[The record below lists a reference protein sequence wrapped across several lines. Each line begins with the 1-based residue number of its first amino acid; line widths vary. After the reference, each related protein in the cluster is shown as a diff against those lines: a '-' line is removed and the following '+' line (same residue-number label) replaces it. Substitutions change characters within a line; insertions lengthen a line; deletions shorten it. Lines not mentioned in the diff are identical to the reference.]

1 MPVFRDSIMNDFFL
15 ATNRSI
21 TLDDIEVRQIQ
32 MKDFDIWAT
41 HAEPLK
47 NFIKDRD
54 YSDEILNELFSA
66 HGVQVISAITCVT
79 DLDNDSLFKL
89 AADEQKFKDLLK
101 AVLLVNQAYFKY
113 EKPKH
118 TVKKQTVESTWFD
131 SFQFLVSMG
140 HQHSEIMQMTYGA
153 FQGYV
158 KASNKLYK
166 QGIFNAAI
174 AARVAQTDKK
184 GFESFK
190 KEMVS
195 D

>member
-1 MPVFRDSIMNDFFL
+1 MNDFFL

-21 TLDDIEVRQIQ
+21 KVNDIEVRQIQ
-32 MKDFDIWAT
+32 MKDFDTWAM
-41 HAEPLK
+41 HAESLK
-47 NFIKDRD
+47 NFIKDQNH
-54 YSDEILNELFSA
+54 SDEILTELFKA
-66 HGVQVISAITCVT
+66 HGVQAISTMACVT
-79 DLDNDSLFKL
+79 DLDNESLIEL
-89 AADEQKFKDLLK
+89 AADEQGFKNLLK

-113 EKPKH
+113 EKPRRG
-118 TVKKQTVESTWFD
+118 VKKPATESTWFD

-140 HQHSEIMQMTYGA
+140 HQHSEIMKMTYGA

-158 KASNKLYK
+158 TAANKLYK
-166 QGIFNAAI
+166 QGVFNSAI
-174 AARVAQTDKK
+174 AARVAQSDKK

>member
-1 MPVFRDSIMNDFFL
+1 MNDFFL

-21 TLDDIEVRQIQ
+21 KINDIEVRQIQ
-32 MKDFDIWAT
+32 MKDFDQWLK
-41 HAEPLK
+41 HAEVLK
-47 NFIKDRD
+47 NFIKDKD
-54 YSDEILNELFSA
+54 HSDEILTGLFKV
-66 HGVQVISAITCVT
+66 HGVQVISTIACVT
-79 DLDNDSLFKL
+79 NLNQKAIFDL
-89 AADEQKFKDLLK
+89 AADEQAFKELLK

-113 EKPKH
+113 EKPKRGI
-118 TVKKQTVESTWFD
+118 KKKDDSTWFD

-140 HQHSEIMQMTYGA
+140 HQHSEIMEMTYGA

-158 KASNKLYK
+158 KAANKMYK
-166 QGIFNAAI
+166 QGIFNSAI
-174 AARVAQTDKK
+174 AARAAQSDKK

>member
-1 MPVFRDSIMNDFFL
+1 MNDFFL

-21 TLDDIEVRQIQ
+21 KLKDIEVRQIQ
-32 MKDFDIWAT
+32 MKDFDQWLK
-41 HAEPLK
+41 HAEVLK
-47 NFIKDRD
+47 NFIKDKD
-54 YSDEILNELFSA
+54 HSDEILTGLFKV
-66 HGVQVISAITCVT
+66 HGVQVISTIACVT
-79 DLDNDSLFKL
+79 NLNQKAIFDL
-89 AADEQKFKDLLK
+89 AADEQAFKELLK

-113 EKPKH
+113 EKPKRGI
-118 TVKKQTVESTWFD
+118 KKKDDSTWFD

-140 HQHSEIMQMTYGA
+140 HQHSEIMEMTYGA

-158 KASNKLYK
+158 KAANKLYK
-166 QGIFNAAI
+166 QGIFNNAV
-174 AARVAQTDKK
+174 AARVAQSDKK

>member
-1 MPVFRDSIMNDFFL
+1 MNDFFL

-21 TLDDIEVRQIQ
+21 KLKDIEVRQIQ
-32 MKDFDIWAT
+32 MKDFDTWAM
-41 HAEPLK
+41 HAEVLK
-47 NFIKDRD
+47 NFIKDQNH
-54 YSDEILNELFSA
+54 SDEILTGLFKA
-66 HGVQVISAITCVT
+66 HGVQVISTIARVTNLNQKAIF
-79 DLDNDSLFKL
+79 DL
-89 AADEQKFKDLLK
+89 AADEQTFKELLK

-113 EKPKH
+113 EKPKRGI
-118 TVKKQTVESTWFD
+118 KKKDDSTWFD

-153 FQGYV
+153 FQSYV
-158 KASNKLYK
+158 KAANKMYK
-166 QGIFNAAI
+166 QGIFNSAI
-174 AARVAQTDKK
+174 AARVAQSDKK

>member
-1 MPVFRDSIMNDFFL
+1 MNDFFL

-21 TLDDIEVRQIQ
+21 KLKDIEVRQIQ
-32 MKDFDIWAT
+32 MKDFDQWLK
-41 HAEPLK
+41 HAEVLK
-47 NFIKDRD
+47 NFIKDKD
-54 YSDEILNELFSA
+54 HSDEILTELFRT
-66 HGVQVISAITCVT
+66 HGVQVILTIACVT
-79 DLDNDSLFKL
+79 NLNQKAIFDLTS
-89 AADEQKFKDLLK
+89 DEQTFKELLK

-113 EKPKH
+113 EKPKRGI
-118 TVKKQTVESTWFD
+118 KKKDDSTWFD

-140 HQHSEIMQMTYGA
+140 HQHSEIMEMTYGA

-158 KASNKLYK
+158 KAANKLYK
-166 QGIFNAAI
+166 QGIFNNAVAG
-174 AARVAQTDKK
+174 RVAQSDKK

>member
-1 MPVFRDSIMNDFFL
+1 MNDFFL

-21 TLDDIEVRQIQ
+21 TVDDIEVRQIQ

-41 HAEPLK
+41 HAEVLK

-66 HGVQVISAITCVT
+66 HGVQVISTMACVT
-79 DLDNDSLFKL
+79 DLNNESLVEL
-89 AADEQKFKDLLK
+89 AADEQGFKDLLK

-113 EKPKH
+113 EKPKRGI
-118 TVKKQTVESTWFD
+118 KKKDDSTWFD

-140 HQHSEIMQMTYGA
+140 HQHSEIMEMTYGA
-153 FQGYV
+153 FQSYV
-158 KASNKLYK
+158 KAANKLYK
-166 QGIFNAAI
+166 QGIFNNAV
-174 AARVAQTDKK
+174 AARVAQSDKK